1 MVEHVTD
8 GAAQRLSAV
17 EHHQDR
23 PGDLQAALP
32 QPDQQVADDG
42 GVLGRA
48 LGQGERDLSA
58 VDGDAKGDHTAV
70 VGHPDP
76 VDHERDQVQAG
87 QVLGEQLSQGVL
99 GSGHEPARHRRLGGP
114 RRGLLNAAANR
125 FQPTR

>member
-48 LGQGERDLSA
+48 LGQGERDLGP
-58 VDGDAKGDHTAV
+58 VQRDPQRDHAAV

-76 VDHERDQVQAG
+76 VHQQRHQLQGG